1 MRGNTALLIFSAEFG
16 ALFSHHWN
24 GFYKEMEIER
34 QQRPILQHVSA
45 DYHFPSL
52 SRRQLLKAVG
62 LGAYRKLLR
71 VNHMR
76 LRPLRSVVRQVTMH
90 NSIINYR
97 RNNDDCGTA
106 TSTNV
111 VPLGSRPVFVSV
123 ANISGV
129 PSAIHMNTVDTSR
142 TATEGYEYTA
152 ISSRLRSEC
161 SATSERLFQKLSVN
175 LRSRRP
181 SICRVLAALWNSGP
195 IPRDGEANQHQLRP
209 IKLLPHDYWSVE
221 TGHVQ
226 QNS

>member
-1 MRGNTALLIFSAEFG
+1 MRGNTAPLIFSAEFG

-45 DYHFPSL
+45 DSHFPSL

-62 LGAYRKLLR
+62 LGAYRKTTPC
-71 VNHMR
+71 HMR
-76 LRPLRSVVRQVTMH
+76 LRPLRSVVRQVTMQ
-90 NSIINYR
+90 NSVINYR
-97 RNNDDCGTA
+97 RNNNDCGTA

-111 VPLGSRPVFVSV
+111 APLGLRPVCVSV

-129 PSAIHMNTVDTSR
+129 PSAIHMDTLDASR
-142 TATEGYEYTA
+142 TATESHAYMA
-152 ISSRLRSEC
+152 LSSRLRSEC